1 LRTKALEDQ
10 AEMLL
15 PPPMVHSA
23 DETQRRRFLF
33 LPTVHSPFP
42 RNHARLTQQRS
53 LNPNGNWD
61 YIKKKKNT
69 EGRGRKKIRNRERKE
84 KKQQADYEVSKLPGA
99 RR

>member
-1 LRTKALEDQ
+1 
-10 AEMLL
+10 MLL

-42 RNHARLTQQRS
+42 RNHTRLTQQRS

-61 YIKKKKNT
+61 CIKKKKKLK
-69 EGRGRKKIRNRERKE
+69 EGGEKKSEIGKE